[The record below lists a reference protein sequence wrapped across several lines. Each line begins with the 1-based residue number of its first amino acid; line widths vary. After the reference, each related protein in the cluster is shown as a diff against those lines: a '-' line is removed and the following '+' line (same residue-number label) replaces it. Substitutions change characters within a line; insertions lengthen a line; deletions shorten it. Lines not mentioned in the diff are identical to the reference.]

1 MIPAPAV
8 PYLHPAM
15 SRKAIV
21 ALLLLAA
28 LVGLGVVLFR
38 QGPYPLA
45 GDPVLPPP
53 APVLV
58 AVAEDGDAAAASI
71 PADGPVLQATLERLR
86 TDVDLALRE
95 DGYPTAHRI
104 VDDAIAGSAFTGVD
118 RQRLMVVKLGLLGR
132 EGDHAA
138 MLDWMDRII
147 AVDPASELATG
158 MAKQRPAIEVAS
170 KRPANDPG
178 PCATCGEQHPGGVH
192 PLEPGE

>member
-1 MIPAPAV
+1 
-8 PYLHPAM
+8 M

-38 QGPYPLA
+38 PQ
-45 GDPVLPPP
+45 PVADAPALPPSAP
-53 APVLV
+53 APV
-58 AVAEDGDAAAASI
+58 ADAEEGDAAAATI
-71 PADGPVLQATLERLR
+71 PADGPALQAMLDRLR
-86 TDVDLALRE
+86 SDVDLVLRE
-95 DGYPTAHRI
+95 DGYPAAHRI
-104 VDDAIAGSAFTGVD
+104 VDEAIAGSGFSGVD
-118 RQRLMVVKLGLLGR
+118 RQKLMVVKLGLLGR
-132 EGDHAA
+132 QGDHAA

-147 AVDPASELATG
+147 AVDPASELAAG